1 MIRRQIFTASPPR
14 GDYILGSTGVSW
26 NVDRTNGD
34 GTVMRI
40 SAGERNKKSAL
51 AALLSLAEGDK
62 TDAWEPVGTN
72 SYRLIK
78 RHRAVSFPDHQDG
91 ADSRDKP
98 QDSFPPRP
106 PRGGGGS
113 GNHHKQ

>member
-1 MIRRQIFTASPPR
+1 LIRQQIFTASPPC

-26 NVDRTNGD
+26 NVDRTNGN
-34 GTVMRI
+34 GSVMRI
-40 SAGERNKKSAL
+40 SAGERNKKTAL

-78 RHRAVSFPDHQDG
+78 RHR
-91 ADSRDKP
+91 
-98 QDSFPPRP
+98 PR
-106 PRGGGGS
+106 
-113 GNHHKQ
+113 